1 MLEVVASVC
10 TQPQVSIKRC
20 RQKQPDKLPYFHL
33 ISRVLNFEKSRTSE
47 QTNSN
52 NRKNN
57 FIVNN
62 SYPRRPR
69 SSQSGRE
76 KRRDERFQLRAKES
90 LGTDSHRTISKN
102 SSGCR
107 LLIGHKKC
115 FVLLCPIGEQ
125 FLLSSFRE
133 FVHDGYCFNHG
144 LCGSCTKEIH
154 AVRKLS
160 F

>member
-62 SYPRRPR
+62 SHASSETQGQSVGSGERARR
-69 SSQSGRE
+69 
-76 KRRDERFQLRAKES
+76 KF
-90 LGTDSHRTISKN
+90 
-102 SSGCR
+102 
-107 LLIGHKKC
+107 
-115 FVLLCPIGEQ
+115 
-125 FLLSSFRE
+125 
-133 FVHDGYCFNHG
+133 
-144 LCGSCTKEIH
+144 
-154 AVRKLS
+154 
-160 F
+160 

>member
-33 ISRVLNFEKSRTSE
+33 ISRVLNFEKSRNSE

-62 SYPRRPR
+62 SHPRRPR
-69 SSQSGRE
+69 GSQSGRE
-76 KRRDERFQLRAKES
+76 KGRDESFEVRVKEPLSTKYQTESFLAACIS
-90 LGTDSHRTISKN
+90 LVHEQ
-102 SSGCR
+102 
-107 LLIGHKKC
+107 HK
-115 FVLLCPIGEQ
+115 P
-125 FLLSSFRE
+125 
-133 FVHDGYCFNHG
+133 
-144 LCGSCTKEIH
+144 
-154 AVRKLS
+154 
-160 F
+160 

>member
-33 ISRVLNFEKSRTSE
+33 ISRVLNFAKSRTSE

-62 SYPRRPR
+62 SHPRRPR
-69 SSQSGRE
+69 GSQSGRE
-76 KRRDERFQLRAKES
+76 KGRDESFEVRAKEP
-90 LGTDSHRTISKN
+90 LGTKYQTESFLTACIS
-102 SSGCR
+102 
-107 LLIGHKKC
+107 LVHEPHK
-115 FVLLCPIGEQ
+115 P
-125 FLLSSFRE
+125 
-133 FVHDGYCFNHG
+133 
-144 LCGSCTKEIH
+144 
-154 AVRKLS
+154 
-160 F
+160 

>member
-33 ISRVLNFEKSRTSE
+33 ISRVLNFAKNRTSE

-62 SYPRRPR
+62 SHPRRPR
-69 SSQSGRE
+69 GSQSGRE
-76 KRRDERFQLRAKES
+76 KGRDESFEVRAKEP
-90 LGTDSHRTISKN
+90 LGTKYQTESFLTACIS
-102 SSGCR
+102 
-107 LLIGHKKC
+107 LVHEPHK
-115 FVLLCPIGEQ
+115 P
-125 FLLSSFRE
+125 
-133 FVHDGYCFNHG
+133 
-144 LCGSCTKEIH
+144 
-154 AVRKLS
+154 
-160 F
+160 

>member
-62 SYPRRPR
+62 SHSRRPR
-69 SSQSGRE
+69 GSQSGRE
-76 KRRDERFQLRAKES
+76 KGRDESFEVRGKEP
-90 LGTDSHRTISKN
+90 LGTKYQTESFLTACIS
-102 SSGCR
+102 
-107 LLIGHKKC
+107 LVHEPHK
-115 FVLLCPIGEQ
+115 P
-125 FLLSSFRE
+125 
-133 FVHDGYCFNHG
+133 
-144 LCGSCTKEIH
+144 
-154 AVRKLS
+154 
-160 F
+160 